1 MVSRTYCSHHPS
13 RAVSQAKMG
22 NSEPGSNHRAQTP
35 DALTQSS
42 PSREVLEGL
51 RGFRVEW
58 EDGSAGIAGG
68 TALFVRTAGFGSG
81 HQKLELLAVDD
92 IVAILPEER
101 RILART
107 RVPPAAAVGQVL
119 RPALARALRRL
130 FSGRRNPAAFC
141 RP

>member
-1 MVSRTYCSHHPS
+1 
-13 RAVSQAKMG
+13 MG
-22 NSEPGSNHRAQTP
+22 NSERGSNHGAQTP
-35 DALTQSS
+35 DALTQTS
-42 PSREVLEGL
+42 PTREVLEGL
-51 RGFRVEW
+51 GGFRVEW
-58 EDGSAGIAGG
+58 DDGSVGIAGG
-68 TALFVRTAGFGSG
+68 TALFVRTVGFGSG

-107 RVPPAAAVGQVL
+107 RLPPAAAAGHVL